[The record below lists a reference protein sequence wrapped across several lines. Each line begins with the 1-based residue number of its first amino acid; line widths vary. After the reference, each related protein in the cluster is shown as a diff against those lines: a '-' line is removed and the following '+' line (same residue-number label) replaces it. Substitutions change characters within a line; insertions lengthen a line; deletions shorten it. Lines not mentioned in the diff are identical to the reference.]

1 MSQTRPIDEHS
12 MHTRTCG
19 ELRRENVGEEV
30 TLTGWVSRRRDH
42 GGLIFC
48 DLRDREGITQLTFD
62 PEHSDGDAFKI
73 AETMRPEW
81 PIKIHG
87 VVRSRGEETTNV
99 KLATGEI
106 EVLTDHAE
114 VLNTSVTPPFQIE
127 DGIETSEDTR
137 LRYRYLDLRRPEMM
151 ANLKLRSDFT
161 FAIREA
167 LHNREFMEV
176 ETPSLFKS
184 TPEGARD
191 FIVPSRIQPGNF
203 YALPQSPQLLK
214 QLLMVGGVERYYQ
227 VAKCFRDEDLR
238 ADRQPEFTQVDIE
251 MSFVD
256 QNDVMSALEEV
267 LADAFGRM
275 GVEMPTPLRRMNY
288 WEAMDTYGSD
298 KPDTRYGM
306 HLVDLTDIFANS
318 KFKVFATAAN
328 EEGSVVKAIN
338 AKGAGAWARAKIDK
352 LAGVASTFGAKGLAW
367 IAFREDG
374 SINSPIV
381 KFFSDEEMAALRERM
396 NVEPGDLVMFA
407 AGPRLLSD
415 EILGGMRSHMANAL
429 EIKREGHDFLWVV
442 NFPLFHWDED
452 RKAYAAEH
460 QPFTLPTET
469 DIAKI
474 EADPLAAGSC
484 TYDFVMDGFEAG
496 GGGMRIHN
504 AEMQMSMLKL
514 LGFTEERA
522 ESQFG
527 FLMEALKFG
536 APPMGGFALGLDR
549 VCMLLTGSDSI
560 RDVMAFPKT
569 ASGSDLMSGAPSAV
583 SGAQL
588 KDVSLR
594 LM

>member
-87 VVRSRGEETTNV
+87 VVRARGEETTNA

-267 LADAFGRM
+267 LSDAFGRM
-275 GVEMPTPLRRMNY
+275 GVEMPTPLRRMDF

-396 NVEPGDLVMFA
+396 DVEPGDLVMFA